1 MYLSDLEALNLFSQI
16 PDSLQSYLIA
26 RGGQYGISG
35 TELLRK
41 VPQHLVDN
49 PLDVEEYLRS
59 KDISH
64 IQATSQGGSPNDFNN
79 WIFEDPSINR
89 ARGADPM
96 NFHEQISAEID
107 NNIDAY
113 LIDSSTPDDLISN
126 AVSVDDIESVIAENN
141 FELLNEFL
149 ESNLQELVSSGISIG
164 YVVGKSSRQAM
175 LFLRDIDWRR
185 FRYDITYRN
194 IVVNDA
200 FKSFKENGWKELT
213 KSLVIGF
220 LIVGF
225 PPLRFLFIGKCV
237 AGFASF
243 GFRWLA
249 SRKFVK
255 GEIGW
260 ALTRIA
266 NCFDTLNG
274 FFSKLLKFAEDIVG
288 ALVEFVIEIA
298 KGIGETISNMA
309 EGIKQIAQNILDWI
323 LNFFDVEKVNLVGY

>member
-96 NFHEQISAEID
+96 NFHEQISEID

-126 AVSVDDIESVIAENN
+126 AVSVDIESVIAENN

-149 ESNLQELVSSGISIG
+149 ESN
-164 YVVGKSSRQAM
+164 YK
-175 LFLRDIDWRR
+175 
-185 FRYDITYRN
+185 N
-194 IVVNDA
+194 
-200 FKSFKENGWKELT
+200 
-213 KSLVIGF
+213 
-220 LIVGF
+220 
-225 PPLRFLFIGKCV
+225 
-237 AGFASF
+237 
-243 GFRWLA
+243 
-249 SRKFVK
+249 
-255 GEIGW
+255 
-260 ALTRIA
+260 
-266 NCFDTLNG
+266 
-274 FFSKLLKFAEDIVG
+274 
-288 ALVEFVIEIA
+288 
-298 KGIGETISNMA
+298 
-309 EGIKQIAQNILDWI
+309 
-323 LNFFDVEKVNLVGY
+323 